1 MNCGISNLSEV
12 DKRILKRKLNADSK
26 ELSLQ
31 FSSLLVETQSE
42 LTKNKCTCDKLLTC
56 IMCMDCTKDVL
67 KGSLLKD
74 LKSAKTVDGV
84 FVVFVENNLV
94 SFLHYELIEKII
106 TSCCKKS
113 FQLNEELKEYK
124 EKFDDYIKRRV
135 YETPLYYDGQLKPFT
150 GSSDSE
156 ETIDLLIITDDRWNH
171 FTQYV
176 NITEF
181 EHIIAN
187 AFRCN
192 RILLTIQSIEPHC
205 LKLRYA
211 LIPSLVDHIFPLTL
225 EEWNKLRSHGVQQ
238 IHCRD
243 YHYMVDKKCT
253 LHMIHVLCDVA
264 LTIMHS
270 HIAAATEKGF
280 VNVFIDQQYSSKG
293 M

>member
-1 MNCGISNLSEV
+1 MNCGVSNLSEV
-12 DKRILKRKLNADSK
+12 DKRILKRQLNADSK
-26 ELSLQ
+26 VLSMQ
-31 FSSLLVETQSE
+31 FSSLLEETQSE
-42 LTKNKCTCDKLLTC
+42 LTKIECTRDKLLTC
-56 IMCMDCTKDVL
+56 IMSMDYIRDVL
-67 KGSLLKD
+67 KDPLLSD
-74 LKSAKTVDGV
+74 LESAETTDRIIYVLTKRK
-84 FVVFVENNLV
+84 LV
-94 SFLHYELIEKII
+94 SFLHYELIEIII
-106 TSCCKKS
+106 TSCCKNS
-113 FQLNEELKEYK
+113 INLNEELKQYK

-156 ETIDLLIITDDRWNH
+156 ETIDLLIITDNRWNH

-176 NITEF
+176 NITEL
-181 EHIIAN
+181 EDIIAN

-192 RILLTIQSIEPHC
+192 RILLTLRSIEPHC
-205 LKLRYA
+205 LKLRYV

-225 EEWNKLRSHGVQQ
+225 EECNKLRSHGVAE

-243 YHYMVDKKCT
+243 YHYMVDEKGK

-264 LTIMHS
+264 LTVMHS